1 MNLMNAAVRDNF
13 IRSQL
18 QERQRS
24 LSAAIGQYGQTESLV
39 RLLQQVDAA
48 LERMNAGRYGLCEV
62 CHDGIE
68 SDRLLADPLITLC
81 LDHLT
86 PQQQR
91 SLEEDIELA
100 AKIQRKLLPPHR
112 FSAAG
117 WEIFYHYEPAGSV
130 SGDYCDFISSES
142 GDGSL
147 YILLGDVSGKGIA
160 ASMLMA
166 HLHALFRGL
175 ISAGTTLENLAQRAN
190 RIFCES
196 TISTHYATLV
206 LARADEDGSVI
217 ICNSGHP
224 APLLIHASGL
234 HALDATGLPIGM
246 FCELEYATQ
255 KIHLQLGDAL
265 LLYTD
270 GLTEA
275 RDSSGNEYG
284 EDRLKQLASR
294 VRNLPPQDLVT
305 VCIEDLRSFRG
316 SALVL
321 DDLTVM
327 GVRRSH

>member
-1 MNLMNAAVRDNF
+1 MDAAIRDHY

-18 QERQRS
+18 RERRRS
-24 LSAAIGQYGQTESLV
+24 LATAIGQYGQAESLV
-39 RLLQQVDAA
+39 RLLQEVDSA
-48 LERMNAGRYGLCEV
+48 LERMNAGGYGLCDV

-68 SDRLLADPLITLC
+68 SDRLLADPLLRTC

-86 PQQQR
+86 PDDQR
-91 SLEEDIELA
+91 HLEEDLDLA
-100 AKIQRKLLPPHR
+100 ARIQRKLLPPK
-112 FSAAG
+112 SLKASG
-117 WEIFYHYEPAGSV
+117 WESCYHYEPAGSV

-175 ISAGTTLENLAQRAN
+175 ISAGSTLESLAQRAN

-206 LARADEDGSVI
+206 LARADADGTVI

-224 APLLIHASGL
+224 APLLIRANEL
-234 HALDATGLPIGM
+234 RALEATGLPIGM
-246 FCELEYATQ
+246 FCELEYAAQ
-255 KIHLQLGDAL
+255 KIHLQSGDAL

-275 RDSSGNEYG
+275 RDASGNEYG
-284 EDRLKQLASR
+284 EDRLKLLASGR
-294 VRNLPPQDLVT
+294 RNLSPQDLVAA
-305 VCIEDLRSFRG
+305 VIADLRAFRG
-316 SALVL
+316 AAPVL

-327 GVRRSH
+327 GVRRIN

>member
-1 MNLMNAAVRDNF
+1 MEAAVRDNF

-48 LERMNAGRYGLCEV
+48 LERMNAGGYGLCEV
-62 CHDGIE
+62 CHDSIE
-68 SDRLLADPLITLC
+68 SDRLLADPLIRNC
-81 LDHLT
+81 LDHLS
-86 PQQQR
+86 PDEQR
-91 SLEEDIELA
+91 HLEEDLDLA
-100 AKIQRKLLPPHR
+100 AIIQNKLLPPR
-112 FSAAG
+112 SPKVAG
-117 WEIFYHYEPAGSV
+117 WETYYHYEPAGSV

-147 YILLGDVSGKGIA
+147 YFLLGDVSGKGIA

-175 ISAGTTLENLAQRAN
+175 ISAGTTLAQLAARAN

-206 LARADEDGSVI
+206 LARAESTGAVE

-224 APLLIHASGL
+224 APLLL
-234 HALDATGLPIGM
+234 HAGGLRALEATGLPIGM
-246 FCELEYATQ
+246 FCELEYAAQ
-255 KIHLQLGDAL
+255 KVHMQPGDTL
-265 LLYTD
+265 LLFTD

-275 RDSSGNEYG
+275 GDASGGEYG

-294 VRNLPPQDLVT
+294 SRNLSPQDLVAAC
-305 VCIEDLRSFRG
+305 VEDLRSFRG
-316 SALVL
+316 SVPIL
-321 DDLTVM
+321 DDLTIM
-327 GVRRSH
+327 AIKRKA

>member
-1 MNLMNAAVRDNF
+1 MDAAIRDTY
-13 IRSQL
+13 IHSQL

-24 LSAAIGQYGQTESLV
+24 LSAAIGQYGQTESLL

-48 LERMNAGRYGLCEV
+48 LERMNAGSYGLCEV

-68 SDRLLADPLITLC
+68 SDRLLADPLIRNC
-81 LDHLT
+81 LDHLS
-86 PQQQR
+86 PDEQR
-91 SLEEDIELA
+91 HLEEDLDLA
-100 AKIQRKLLPPHR
+100 AKIQNKLLPPK
-112 FSAAG
+112 SLKVSG
-117 WEIFYHYEPAGSV
+117 WETYYHYEPAGSV
-130 SGDYCDFISSES
+130 SGDYCDIISSES

-206 LARADEDGSVI
+206 LARAEADGTVV

-224 APLLIHASGL
+224 APLLIQANGL
-234 HALDATGLPIGM
+234 RTLEATGLPIGM
-246 FCELEYATQ
+246 FCEMDYAAQ
-255 KIHLQLGDAL
+255 KIHLQPGDAL

-275 RDSSGNEYG
+275 RDPSGSEFG
-284 EDRLKQLASR
+284 EDRLKRLAE
-294 VRNLPPQDLVT
+294 RNRHLSPQDLVT
-305 VCIEDLRSFRG
+305 SCVQDLRAFRG
-316 SALVL
+316 SAPRV

-327 GVRRSH
+327 AVRRIN

>member
-1 MNLMNAAVRDNF
+1 MDAAVRDNY

-48 LERMNAGRYGLCEV
+48 LERMNAGGYGLCEV
-62 CHDGIE
+62 CHDNIE
-68 SDRLLADPLITLC
+68 SDRLLADPLIRNC
-81 LDHLT
+81 LDHLS
-86 PQQQR
+86 PDEQR
-91 SLEEDIELA
+91 HLEEDLDLA
-100 AKIQRKLLPPHR
+100 AKIQNKLLPPKDLKV
-112 FSAAG
+112 AG
-117 WEIFYHYEPAGSV
+117 WETCYHYDAAGSV
-130 SGDYCDFISSES
+130 SGDYCDLISSES

-175 ISAGTTLENLAQRAN
+175 ISAGMRLENLAQRAN

-206 LARADEDGSVI
+206 LVRAEHSGAI
-217 ICNSGHP
+217 EICNSGHP
-224 APLLIHASGL
+224 APLLLHSTGL
-234 HALDATGLPIGM
+234 RALEATGLPIGM
-246 FCELEYATQ
+246 FCELDYAAQ
-255 KIHLQLGDAL
+255 KIHLQPGDTL

-275 RDSSGNEYG
+275 RDGSGREYG
-284 EDRLKQLASR
+284 EDRLRQLAGRS
-294 VRNLPPQDLVT
+294 RNLSPQELVT
-305 VCIEDLRSFRG
+305 ACVEDLRSFHG
-316 SALVL
+316 AAPFL
-321 DDLTVM
+321 DDLTIMAVK
-327 GVRRSH
+327 REA

>member
-1 MNLMNAAVRDNF
+1 MDAAIRDTY

-24 LSAAIGQYGQTESLV
+24 LSAAIGQYGQTESLI

-48 LERMNAGRYGLCEV
+48 LERMNGGSYGLCEV

-68 SDRLLADPLITLC
+68 SDRLLADPLIRNC
-81 LDHLT
+81 LDHLS
-86 PQQQR
+86 PDELR
-91 SLEEDIELA
+91 HLEEDLDLA
-100 AKIQRKLLPPHR
+100 AIIQNKLLPPK
-112 FSAAG
+112 SLKVVG
-117 WEIFYHYEPAGSV
+117 WETFYHYEPAGSV

-147 YILLGDVSGKGIA
+147 YILLGDVSGKGVA

-175 ISAGTTLENLAQRAN
+175 TTSGATLAQLAARAN

-206 LARADEDGSVI
+206 LARAESAGAVE

-224 APLLIHASGL
+224 APLLIHAGGL
-234 HALDATGLPIGM
+234 RTLEATGLPIGM
-246 FCELEYATQ
+246 FCELDYAAQ
-255 KIHLQLGDAL
+255 KIRLQSGDML

-275 RDSSGNEYG
+275 RDASGSEYG

-294 VRNLPPQDLVT
+294 SRNLSPKDLVAAC
-305 VCIEDLRSFRG
+305 VEDLRSFRG
-316 SALVL
+316 SASIL

-327 GVRRSH
+327 AIKRNA